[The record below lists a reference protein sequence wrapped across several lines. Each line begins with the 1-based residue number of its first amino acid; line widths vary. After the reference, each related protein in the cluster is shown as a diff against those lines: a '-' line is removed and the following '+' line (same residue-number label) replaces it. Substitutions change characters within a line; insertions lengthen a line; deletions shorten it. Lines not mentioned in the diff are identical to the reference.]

1 MVLYEIYSVKSR
13 VANTVAEQLLKV
25 ALNKLNKQTFENFKC
40 GSQYYRF
47 FFLSSTQLKCQL
59 FNTSVAMYNVNETS
73 IAGL

>member
-13 VANTVAEQLLKV
+13 VANTVAEQLL
-25 ALNKLNKQTFENFKC
+25 NKQNKQTFENFKC

-59 FNTSVAMYNVNETS
+59 FNTSVAMHNVNETS